1 MEKKEIIFE
10 RMGLVARDEYNSNK
24 CVCCQNEIENVDEEN
39 ITINLKDKSGKEKSI
54 IFPVCDDCK
63 LYVLSLIT
71 EEELEEAE

>member
-10 RMGLVARDEYNSNK
+10 RMVLVARDEYNSNK

-39 ITINLKDKSGKEKSI
+39 IIINLKDKSGKEKSI

-71 EEELEEAE
+71 E